1 MKLKELKNLA
11 QKGALKIHK
20 YNCGNFIRNKYIYTY
35 EEDILNPIKEIKKV
49 PYKRY
54 FYSARTNEMEKH
66 TSFKIT
72 AKDYKELL
80 QDGAI
85 EN

>member
-1 MKLKELKNLA
+1 MKLEELKNLA
-11 QKGALKIHK
+11 KKGKLKLHK
-20 YNCGNFIRNKYIYTY
+20 YNCGNFLRTKYIYTD
-35 EEDILNPIKEIKKV
+35 EEDIKIKEIKKV

-54 FYSARTNEMEKH
+54 FYSARTKDMEKH
-66 TSFKIT
+66 VAFKIT

-85 EN
+85 IEN